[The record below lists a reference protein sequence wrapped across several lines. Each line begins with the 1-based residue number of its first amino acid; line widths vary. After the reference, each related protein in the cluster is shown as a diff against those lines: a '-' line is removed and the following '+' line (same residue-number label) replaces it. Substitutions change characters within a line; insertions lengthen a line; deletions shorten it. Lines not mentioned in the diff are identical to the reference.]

1 MIDPLDPADAAL
13 AAALGVPAAGAGT
26 DADAD
31 GLLTL
36 GELAEAA
43 DLSLPLLE
51 AIHRE
56 GFLVARAEAPPRF
69 ALEDAEAV
77 RAGLA
82 LVEAG
87 LPLAE
92 LLDLARRTDAAMRGV
107 AEHAVDLFVRFVR
120 DPVQGTAASSDEAAA
135 RLVAAFQAMLPATE
149 RLVGH
154 HFRQLLVAAARRRL
168 ETEAA
173 AGVGDHEDGRDD
185 GDDGALR

>member
-1 MIDPLDPADAAL
+1 MTDTLDPADAAL
-13 AAALGVPAAGAGT
+13 AAALSTPETADP
-26 DADAD
+26 DAR
-31 GLLTL
+31 LLTL
-36 GELAEAA
+36 DELAAAA

-51 AIHRE
+51 AITRE
-56 GFLVARAEAPPRF
+56 GLLVPREEDPPRF

-107 AEHAVDLFVRFVR
+107 ADHAVDLFVEFVR
-120 DPVQGTAASSDEAAA
+120 DPVHGTAASSDEAAE
-135 RLVAAFQAMLPATE
+135 RLVAAFQSMLPATE

-154 HFRQLLVAAARRRL
+154 HFRQLLVAAARRRIAD
-168 ETEAA
+168 ETSP
-173 AGVGDHEDGRDD
+173 
-185 GDDGALR
+185 

>member
-1 MIDPLDPADAAL
+1 MSDALDPADAAL
-13 AAALGVPAAGAGT
+13 AAALGLGGADDGT
-26 DADAD
+26 DA
-31 GLLTL
+31 LLTL
-36 GELAEAA
+36 TELAAA
-43 DLSLPLLE
+43 ARLSLPLLE

-56 GFLVARAEAPPRF
+56 GFLVARAEDPPRF

-92 LLDLARRTDAAMRGV
+92 LLDLARRTDAAMQGV
-107 AEHAVDLFVRFVR
+107 ADHAVDLFVQFVR
-120 DPVQGTAASSDEAAA
+120 DPVQGTAASADEAAS

-168 ETEAA
+168 ADETGDAA
-173 AGVGDHEDGRDD
+173 APGGDGDGVGG
-185 GDDGALR
+185 GS